1 GFDFNGKM
9 HFLKCFD
16 CGCFELPVDAQKP
29 APLKTWICRED
40 GTPAGEGR
48 EFIIL
53 DIKRREYLLK
63 NGRWRS
69 RRTYLYICG
78 VCGAQQKVCH
88 VDEYG
93 FAGQEGPADS
103 GERP

>member
-1 GFDFNGKM
+1 M
-9 HFLKCFD
+9 PLKSNPDWRD

-63 NGRWRS
+63 NGRWR
-69 RRTYLYICG
+69 
-78 VCGAQQKVCH
+78 VK
-88 VDEYG
+88 
-93 FAGQEGPADS
+93 PADL
-103 GERP
+103 EAFIKMRQNY